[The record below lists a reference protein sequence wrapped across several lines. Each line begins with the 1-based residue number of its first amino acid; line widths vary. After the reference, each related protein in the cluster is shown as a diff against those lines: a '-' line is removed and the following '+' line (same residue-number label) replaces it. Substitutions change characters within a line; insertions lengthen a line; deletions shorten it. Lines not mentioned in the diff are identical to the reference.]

1 MGLPSVP
8 YFLCLHCFGPATAH
22 FYFFHIIHCS
32 WVCYSGFL
40 GPFTN
45 FVFPW
50 AFTDFIGLSRP
61 NYFILIFRVYG
72 STINPLPQPILTFFT
87 SYTAHGFA
95 THYFSLFGLF
105 WAHLFF
111 SRPIYL
117 FHGPVIHYSY
127 CLGLMVFVLC
137 LLPTSLRSVLLG
149 WASFFLFGFDRKK
162 TLNTQFIYKQFSPKL
177 KVLNL
182 YTVNIVLKLFIKIIP
197 YSHMIQL
204 YIVVALI
211 SLFR

>member
-1 MGLPSVP
+1 MVFLLMSSCVP
-8 YFLCLHCFGPATAH
+8 FVFPWASSAH
-22 FYFFHIIHCS
+22 LLAL
-32 WVCYSGFL
+32 GFL
-40 GPFTN
+40 GLFPN

-50 AFTDFIGLSRP
+50 TFTDFIGLLRP
-61 NYFILIFRVYG
+61 NYFILILGVYKPI
-72 STINPLPQPILTFFT
+72 INPLLSLLALLWACRGPFVLFFT
-87 SYTAHGFA
+87 SYTVHGFA
-95 THYFSLFGLF
+95 TRYFSLSRLF
-105 WAHLFF
+105 WAHLLF

-117 FHGPVIHYSY
+117 FHGPMIHYSY
-127 CLGLMVFVLC
+127 RLGLMVFVFC
-137 LLPTSLRSVLLG
+137 LLPISLRSVLLG
-149 WASFFLFGFDRKK
+149 WASFLSFEFHRKK